1 MKNQSDDLDSA
12 SSVDAHLEHPGGL
25 GGDFP
30 SIVEELEHV
39 PTPAALAYGK
49 LSIEQKV
56 TIAGIV
62 LVIVVLVG
70 SLMVNIVTDFVE
82 SGDGPEFGYRLD
94 VDPELYEDL
103 GANRYPY
110 NSGAQY
116 PSFSSTVFIA
126 GSCISD
132 SSPDCG
138 WVGSGVIISSRWILT
153 AAHVVEDMNPNDSL
167 IVVGSDWEYGD
178 VYEVESFYI
187 HPSWN
192 GVDELDLGFDI
203 ALVELSE
210 HISGIYPSSWANQ
223 DDIDDSLLGA
233 TIFISGFGNYDDY
246 EDSFCDSACLTD
258 GDEFYSQR
266 RAWGN
271 TLDRVIE
278 IGTQSGGN
286 DVVSLRGGH
295 IVYDFDSPDGRS
307 NSLASGN
314 WGINFF
320 QDYSYAGEGDSSPN
334 PHALEGTGVPGDSG
348 GPIFAKIGGKW
359 TVIGLT
365 SHGSELSDYADVSFN
380 TRVSVHAEWICS
392 ISSTYKP
399 ISGC

>member
-1 MKNQSDDLDSA
+1 MEDSVEWGIGGVVF
-12 SSVDAHLEHPGGL
+12 SVDHEPTLKKT
-25 GGDFP
+25 DFRKEIVFA
-30 SIVEELEHV
+30 SIGTFLF
-39 PTPAALAYGK
+39 
-49 LSIEQKV
+49 SI
-56 TIAGIV
+56 
-62 LVIVVLVG
+62 IVVITVIFSNYWTVV
-70 SLMVNIVTDFVE
+70 SLALDDT
-82 SGDGPEFGYRLD
+82 DGPEFGYRLD
-94 VDPELYEDL
+94 VEPELYEDL

-110 NSGAQY
+110 NSGAEY
-116 PSFSSTVFIA
+116 PSFSSTVYIW

-138 WVGSGVIISSRWILT
+138 WAGSGVIISSRWILT

-233 TIFISGFGNYDDY
+233 TIFISGFGDYSDY

-266 RAWGN
+266 RAWAN

-278 IGTQSGGN
+278 IGTQSGEN

-314 WGINFF
+314 LGFNFF

-334 PHALEGTGVPGDSG
+334 PHALEGTAVPGDSG
-348 GPIFAKIGGKW
+348 GPVFAKIDGKW

-365 SHGSELSDYADVSFN
+365 SHGSIASGYGDVEFN
-380 TRVSVHAEWICS
+380 TRVSVHSEWICS
-392 ISSTYKP
+392 IPTPSRP
-399 ISGC
+399 ISGCA

>member
-1 MKNQSDDLDSA
+1 MEDSVEWGIGGVVF
-12 SSVDAHLEHPGGL
+12 SVDHEPTLKKT
-25 GGDFP
+25 DFRKEIVFA
-30 SIVEELEHV
+30 SIGTFLF
-39 PTPAALAYGK
+39 
-49 LSIEQKV
+49 SI
-56 TIAGIV
+56 
-62 LVIVVLVG
+62 IVVITVIFSNYWTVV
-70 SLMVNIVTDFVE
+70 SLALDDT
-82 SGDGPEFGYRLD
+82 DGPEFGYRLD
-94 VDPELYEDL
+94 VEPELYEDL

-110 NSGAQY
+110 NSGAEY
-116 PSFSSTVFIA
+116 PSFSSTVSIW

-138 WVGSGVIISSRWILT
+138 WAGSGVIISSRWILT

-233 TIFISGFGNYDDY
+233 TIFISGFGDYSDY

-266 RAWGN
+266 RAWAN

-278 IGTQSGGN
+278 IGTQSGEN

-314 WGINFF
+314 LGFNFF

-334 PHALEGTGVPGDSG
+334 PHALEGTAVPGDSG
-348 GPIFAKIGGKW
+348 GPVFAKIDGKW

-365 SHGSELSDYADVSFN
+365 SHGSIASGYGDVEFN
-380 TRVSVHAEWICS
+380 TRVSVHSESICS
-392 ISSTYKP
+392 IPTPSRP
-399 ISGC
+399 ISGCS

>member
-1 MKNQSDDLDSA
+1 MEDSVEWGIGGVVF
-12 SSVDAHLEHPGGL
+12 SVDHEPTLKKT
-25 GGDFP
+25 DFRKEIVFA
-30 SIVEELEHV
+30 SIGTFLF
-39 PTPAALAYGK
+39 
-49 LSIEQKV
+49 SI
-56 TIAGIV
+56 
-62 LVIVVLVG
+62 IVVITVIFSNYWTVV
-70 SLMVNIVTDFVE
+70 SLALDDT
-82 SGDGPEFGYRLD
+82 DGPEFGYRLD
-94 VDPELYEDL
+94 VEPELYEDL

-110 NSGAQY
+110 NSGAEY
-116 PSFSSTVFIA
+116 PSFSSTVSIW

-138 WVGSGVIISSRWILT
+138 WAGSGVIISSRWILT

-203 ALVELSE
+203 ALVGLSE

-233 TIFISGFGNYDDY
+233 TIFISGFGDYSDY

-266 RAWGN
+266 RAWAN

-278 IGTQSGGN
+278 IGTQSGEN

-314 WGINFF
+314 LGFNFF

-334 PHALEGTGVPGDSG
+334 PHALEGTAVPGDSG
-348 GPIFAKIGGKW
+348 GPVFAKIDGKW

-365 SHGSELSDYADVSFN
+365 SHGSIASGYGDVEFN
-380 TRVSVHAEWICS
+380 TRVSVHSEWICL
-392 ISSTYKP
+392 ISTPSRP
-399 ISGC
+399 ISGCA

>member
-1 MKNQSDDLDSA
+1 M
-12 SSVDAHLEHPGGL
+12 
-25 GGDFP
+25 
-30 SIVEELEHV
+30 
-39 PTPAALAYGK
+39 AALAYGK
-49 LSIEQKV
+49 LSIEQKI

-70 SLMVNIVTDFVE
+70 SLMFNIITDFVE
-82 SGDGPEFGYRLD
+82 SGNGPEFGYRLD
-94 VDPELYEDL
+94 VEPELYEDL

-110 NSGAQY
+110 NSGTQY
-116 PSFSSTVFIA
+116 PSFSSTVAIEGA
-126 GSCISD
+126 CISD
-132 SSPDCG
+132 PEYACG
-138 WVGSGVIISSRWILT
+138 GSGVIISSRWILT
-153 AAHVVEDMNPNDSL
+153 AAHVVEMLDLDETY
-167 IVVGSDWEYGD
+167 VAVGSD
-178 VYEVESFYI
+178 YENAEAWYTAGAFYI
-187 HPSWN
+187 HPSW
-192 GVDELDLGFDI
+192 GGGDEELPLGFDI

-210 HISGIYPSSWANQ
+210 HISGVYPSSWANQ

-233 TIFISGFGNYDDY
+233 TIFISGFGDYSDY

-266 RAWGN
+266 RAWAN

-278 IGTQSGGN
+278 IGTQSGEN

-314 WGINFF
+314 LGFNFF

-365 SHGSELSDYADVSFN
+365 SHGS
-380 TRVSVHAEWICS
+380 
-392 ISSTYKP
+392 
-399 ISGC
+399 

>member
-1 MKNQSDDLDSA
+1 MEDSVEWGIGGVVF
-12 SSVDAHLEHPGGL
+12 SVDHEPTLKKT
-25 GGDFP
+25 DFR
-30 SIVEELEHV
+30 
-39 PTPAALAYGK
+39 K
-49 LSIEQKV
+49 
-56 TIAGIV
+56 GIV
-62 LVIVVLVG
+62 FASIGTFLFSIIVVITVIFSNYWTVV
-70 SLMVNIVTDFVE
+70 SLALDDT
-82 SGDGPEFGYRLD
+82 DGPEFGYRLD
-94 VDPELYEDL
+94 VEPELYEDL

-110 NSGAQY
+110 NSGAEY
-116 PSFSSTVFIA
+116 PSFSSTVSIW

-138 WVGSGVIISSRWILT
+138 WAGSGVIISSRWILT

-233 TIFISGFGNYDDY
+233 TIFISGFGDYSDY

-266 RAWGN
+266 RAWAN

-278 IGTQSGGN
+278 IGTQSGEN
-286 DVVSLRGGH
+286 DVASLRGGH

-314 WGINFF
+314 LGFNFF

-365 SHGSELSDYADVSFN
+365 SHGSIASGYGDVEFN
-380 TRVSVHAEWICS
+380 TRVSVHSEWICL
-392 ISSTYKP
+392 ISTPSRP
-399 ISGC
+399 ISGCA

>member
-1 MKNQSDDLDSA
+1 MEDSVEWGIGGVVF
-12 SSVDAHLEHPGGL
+12 SVDHEPTLKKT
-25 GGDFP
+25 DFRKEIVFA
-30 SIVEELEHV
+30 SIGTFLF
-39 PTPAALAYGK
+39 
-49 LSIEQKV
+49 SI
-56 TIAGIV
+56 
-62 LVIVVLVG
+62 IVVITVIFSNYWTVV
-70 SLMVNIVTDFVE
+70 SLALDDT
-82 SGDGPEFGYRLD
+82 DGPEFGYRLD
-94 VDPELYEDL
+94 VEPELYEDL

-110 NSGAQY
+110 NSGAEY
-116 PSFSSTVFIA
+116 PSFSSTVSIW

-138 WVGSGVIISSRWILT
+138 WAGSGVIISSRWILT

-203 ALVELSE
+203 ALVGLSE

-233 TIFISGFGNYDDY
+233 TIFISGFGDYSDY

-266 RAWGN
+266 RAWAN

-278 IGTQSGGN
+278 IGTQSGEN
-286 DVVSLRGGH
+286 DVASLRGGH

-314 WGINFF
+314 LGFNFF
-320 QDYSYAGEGDSSPN
+320 QDYSYAGKGDSSPH
-334 PHALEGTGVPGDSG
+334 PHPLEGAAVPGDSG
-348 GPIFAKIGGKW
+348 GPVFAKIDGKW

-365 SHGSELSDYADVSFN
+365 SHGSIASGYGDVEFN
-380 TRVSVHAEWICS
+380 TRVSVHSEWICL
-392 ISSTYKP
+392 ISTPSRP
-399 ISGC
+399 ISGCA

>member
-1 MKNQSDDLDSA
+1 MEDSVEWGIGGVVF
-12 SSVDAHLEHPGGL
+12 SVDHEPTLKKT
-25 GGDFP
+25 DFRKEIVFA
-30 SIVEELEHV
+30 SIGTFLF
-39 PTPAALAYGK
+39 
-49 LSIEQKV
+49 SI
-56 TIAGIV
+56 
-62 LVIVVLVG
+62 IVVITVIFSNYWTVV
-70 SLMVNIVTDFVE
+70 SLALDDT
-82 SGDGPEFGYRLD
+82 DGPEFGYRFD
-94 VDPELYEDL
+94 VEPELYEDL

-233 TIFISGFGNYDDY
+233 TIFISGFGDYSDY

-266 RAWGN
+266 RAWAN

-278 IGTQSGGN
+278 IGTQSGEN

-314 WGINFF
+314 LGFNFF

-334 PHALEGTGVPGDSG
+334 PHALEGTAVPGDSG
-348 GPIFAKIGGKW
+348 GPVFAKIDGKW

-365 SHGSELSDYADVSFN
+365 SHGSIASGYGDVEFN
-380 TRVSVHAEWICS
+380 TRVSVHSEWICS
-392 ISSTYKP
+392 IPTPSRP
-399 ISGC
+399 ISGCA

>member
-1 MKNQSDDLDSA
+1 MEDSVEWGIGGVVF
-12 SSVDAHLEHPGGL
+12 SVDHEPTLKKT
-25 GGDFP
+25 DFR
-30 SIVEELEHV
+30 
-39 PTPAALAYGK
+39 K
-49 LSIEQKV
+49 
-56 TIAGIV
+56 GIV
-62 LVIVVLVG
+62 FASIGTFLFSIIVVITVIFSNYWTVV
-70 SLMVNIVTDFVE
+70 SLALDDT
-82 SGDGPEFGYRLD
+82 DGPEFGYRLD
-94 VDPELYEDL
+94 VEPELYEDL

-110 NSGAQY
+110 NSGAEY
-116 PSFSSTVFIA
+116 PSFSSTVYIW

-138 WVGSGVIISSRWILT
+138 WAGSGVIISSRWILT

-233 TIFISGFGNYDDY
+233 TIFISGFGDYSDY

-266 RAWGN
+266 RAWAN

-278 IGTQSGGN
+278 IGTQSGEN
-286 DVVSLRGGH
+286 DVASLRGGH

-314 WGINFF
+314 LGFNFF
-320 QDYSYAGEGDSSPN
+320 QDYSYAGKGDSSPH
-334 PHALEGTGVPGDSG
+334 PHPLEGAAVPGDSG
-348 GPIFAKIGGKW
+348 GPVFAKIDGKW

-365 SHGSELSDYADVSFN
+365 SHGSIASGYGDVEFN
-380 TRVSVHAEWICS
+380 TRVSVHSEWICL
-392 ISSTYKP
+392 ISTPSRP
-399 ISGC
+399 ISGCA

>member
-1 MKNQSDDLDSA
+1 MEDSVEWGIGGVVF
-12 SSVDAHLEHPGGL
+12 SVDHEPTLKKT
-25 GGDFP
+25 DFRKEIVFA
-30 SIVEELEHV
+30 SIGTFLF
-39 PTPAALAYGK
+39 
-49 LSIEQKV
+49 SI
-56 TIAGIV
+56 
-62 LVIVVLVG
+62 IVVITVIFSNYWTVV
-70 SLMVNIVTDFVE
+70 SLALDDT
-82 SGDGPEFGYRLD
+82 DGPEFGYRLD
-94 VDPELYEDL
+94 VEPELYEDL

-110 NSGAQY
+110 NSGAEY
-116 PSFSSTVFIA
+116 PSFSSTVYIW

-138 WVGSGVIISSRWILT
+138 WAGSGVIISSRWILT

-192 GVDELDLGFDI
+192 GNGVDELDLGFDI
-203 ALVELSE
+203 ALVGLSE

-233 TIFISGFGNYDDY
+233 TIFISGFGDYSDY

-266 RAWGN
+266 RAWAN

-278 IGTQSGGN
+278 IGTQSGEN
-286 DVVSLRGGH
+286 DVASLRGGH

-314 WGINFF
+314 LGFNFF
-320 QDYSYAGEGDSSPN
+320 QDYSYAGKGDSSPH
-334 PHALEGTGVPGDSG
+334 PHPLEGAAVPGDSG
-348 GPIFAKIGGKW
+348 GPVFAKIDGKW

-365 SHGSELSDYADVSFN
+365 SHGSIASGYGDVEFN
-380 TRVSVHAEWICS
+380 TRVSVHSEWICL
-392 ISSTYKP
+392 ISTPSRP
-399 ISGC
+399 ISGCA

>member
-1 MKNQSDDLDSA
+1 MEDSVEWGIGGVVF
-12 SSVDAHLEHPGGL
+12 SVDHEPTLKKT
-25 GGDFP
+25 DFR
-30 SIVEELEHV
+30 
-39 PTPAALAYGK
+39 K
-49 LSIEQKV
+49 
-56 TIAGIV
+56 GIV
-62 LVIVVLVG
+62 FASIGTFLFSIIVVITVIFSNYWTVV
-70 SLMVNIVTDFVE
+70 SLALDDT
-82 SGDGPEFGYRLD
+82 DGPEFGYRLD
-94 VDPELYEDL
+94 VEPELYEDL

-110 NSGAQY
+110 NSGAEY
-116 PSFSSTVFIA
+116 PSFSSTVYIW

-138 WVGSGVIISSRWILT
+138 WAGSGVIISSRWILT

-233 TIFISGFGNYDDY
+233 TIFISGFGDYSDY

-266 RAWGN
+266 RAWAN

-278 IGTQSGGN
+278 IGTQSGEN

-314 WGINFF
+314 LGFNFF

-334 PHALEGTGVPGDSG
+334 PHALEGTAVPGDSG
-348 GPIFAKIGGKW
+348 GPVFAKIDGKW

-365 SHGSELSDYADVSFN
+365 SHGSIASGYGDVEFN
-380 TRVSVHAEWICS
+380 TRVSVHSEWICS
-392 ISSTYKP
+392 IPTPSRP
-399 ISGC
+399 ISGCA

>member
-1 MKNQSDDLDSA
+1 MEDSVEWGIGGVVF
-12 SSVDAHLEHPGGL
+12 SVDHEPTLKKT
-25 GGDFP
+25 DFR
-30 SIVEELEHV
+30 
-39 PTPAALAYGK
+39 K
-49 LSIEQKV
+49 
-56 TIAGIV
+56 GIV
-62 LVIVVLVG
+62 FASIGTFLFSIIVVITVIISNYWTVV
-70 SLMVNIVTDFVE
+70 SLALDDT
-82 SGDGPEFGYRLD
+82 DGPEFGYRLD
-94 VDPELYEDL
+94 VEPELYEDL

-110 NSGAQY
+110 NSGTQY
-116 PSFSSTVFIA
+116 PSFSSTVFIV

-192 GVDELDLGFDI
+192 GVDELDLGIDI

-233 TIFISGFGNYDDY
+233 TIFISGFGDYSDY

-258 GDEFYSQR
+258 GNEFYSQR
-266 RAWGN
+266 RAWAN

-278 IGTQSGGN
+278 IGTQSGEN
-286 DVVSLRGGH
+286 DVASLRGGH

-314 WGINFF
+314 LGFNFF
-320 QDYSYAGEGDSSPN
+320 QDYSYAGKGDSSPH
-334 PHALEGTGVPGDSG
+334 PHPLEGAAVPGDSG
-348 GPIFAKIGGKW
+348 GPVFAKIDGKW

-365 SHGSELSDYADVSFN
+365 SHGSIASGYGDVDFN
-380 TRVSVHAEWICS
+380 TRVSVHSEWICS
-392 ISSTYKP
+392 ISTPSRP
-399 ISGC
+399 ISGCA

>member
-1 MKNQSDDLDSA
+1 MEDSVEWGIGGVVF
-12 SSVDAHLEHPGGL
+12 SVDHEPTLKKT
-25 GGDFP
+25 DFR
-30 SIVEELEHV
+30 
-39 PTPAALAYGK
+39 K
-49 LSIEQKV
+49 
-56 TIAGIV
+56 GIV
-62 LVIVVLVG
+62 FASIGTFLFSIIVVITVIFSNYWTVV
-70 SLMVNIVTDFVE
+70 SLALDDT
-82 SGDGPEFGYRLD
+82 DGPEFGYRLD
-94 VDPELYEDL
+94 VEPELYEDL

-110 NSGAQY
+110 NSGAEY
-116 PSFSSTVFIA
+116 PSFSSTVSIW

-138 WVGSGVIISSRWILT
+138 WAGSGVIISSRWILT

-233 TIFISGFGNYDDY
+233 TIFISGFGDYSDY

-258 GDEFYSQR
+258 GNEFYSQR
-266 RAWGN
+266 RAWAN

-278 IGTQSGGN
+278 IGTQSGEN
-286 DVVSLRGGH
+286 DVASLRGGH

-314 WGINFF
+314 LGFNFF
-320 QDYSYAGEGDSSPN
+320 QDYSYAGKGDSSPH
-334 PHALEGTGVPGDSG
+334 PHPLEGAAVPGDSG
-348 GPIFAKIGGKW
+348 GPVFAKIDGKW

-365 SHGSELSDYADVSFN
+365 SHGSIASGYGDVEFN
-380 TRVSVHAEWICS
+380 TRVSVHSEWICL
-392 ISSTYKP
+392 ISTPSRP
-399 ISGC
+399 ISGCA

>member
-1 MKNQSDDLDSA
+1 MEDSVEWGIGGVVF
-12 SSVDAHLEHPGGL
+12 SVDHEPTLKKT
-25 GGDFP
+25 DFR
-30 SIVEELEHV
+30 
-39 PTPAALAYGK
+39 K
-49 LSIEQKV
+49 
-56 TIAGIV
+56 GIV
-62 LVIVVLVG
+62 FASIGTFLFSIIVVITVIFSNYWTVV
-70 SLMVNIVTDFVE
+70 SLALDDT
-82 SGDGPEFGYRLD
+82 DGPEFGYRLD
-94 VDPELYEDL
+94 VEPELYEDL

-110 NSGAQY
+110 NSGAEY
-116 PSFSSTVFIA
+116 PSFSSTVSIW

-138 WVGSGVIISSRWILT
+138 WAGSGVIISSRWILT

-233 TIFISGFGNYDDY
+233 TIFISGFGDYSDY

-258 GDEFYSQR
+258 GGEFYSQR
-266 RAWGN
+266 RAWAN

-278 IGTQSGGN
+278 IGTQSGEN

-295 IVYDFDSPDGRS
+295 IAYDFDSPDGRS

-314 WGINFF
+314 LGFNFF

-365 SHGSELSDYADVSFN
+365 SHGSEISDYADVSFN

-399 ISGC
+399 ISGCA

>member
-1 MKNQSDDLDSA
+1 MEDSVEWGIGGVVF
-12 SSVDAHLEHPGGL
+12 SVDHEPTLKKT
-25 GGDFP
+25 DFR
-30 SIVEELEHV
+30 
-39 PTPAALAYGK
+39 K
-49 LSIEQKV
+49 
-56 TIAGIV
+56 GIV
-62 LVIVVLVG
+62 FASIGTFLFSIIVVITVIFSNYWTVV
-70 SLMVNIVTDFVE
+70 SLALDDT
-82 SGDGPEFGYRLD
+82 DGPEFGYRLD
-94 VDPELYEDL
+94 VEPELYEDL

-110 NSGAQY
+110 NSGAEY
-116 PSFSSTVFIA
+116 PSFSSTVSIW

-138 WVGSGVIISSRWILT
+138 WAGSGVIISSRWILT

-233 TIFISGFGNYDDY
+233 TIFISGFGDYSDY

-266 RAWGN
+266 RAWAN

-278 IGTQSGGN
+278 IGTQSGEN

-314 WGINFF
+314 LGFNFF

-334 PHALEGTGVPGDSG
+334 PHALEGTAVPGDSG
-348 GPIFAKIGGKW
+348 GPVFAKIDGKW

-365 SHGSELSDYADVSFN
+365 SHGSIASGYGDVEFN
-380 TRVSVHAEWICS
+380 TRVSVHSEWICS
-392 ISSTYKP
+392 ISTPSRP
-399 ISGC
+399 ISGCA

>member
-1 MKNQSDDLDSA
+1 MEDSVEWGIGGVVF
-12 SSVDAHLEHPGGL
+12 SVDHEPTLKKT
-25 GGDFP
+25 DFR
-30 SIVEELEHV
+30 
-39 PTPAALAYGK
+39 K
-49 LSIEQKV
+49 
-56 TIAGIV
+56 GIV
-62 LVIVVLVG
+62 FASIGTFLFSIIVVITVIFSNYWTVV
-70 SLMVNIVTDFVE
+70 SLALDDT
-82 SGDGPEFGYRLD
+82 DGPEFGYRLD
-94 VDPELYEDL
+94 VEPELYEDL

-110 NSGAQY
+110 NSGAEY
-116 PSFSSTVFIA
+116 PSFSSTVSIW

-138 WVGSGVIISSRWILT
+138 WAGSGVIISSRWILT

-233 TIFISGFGNYDDY
+233 TIFISGFGDYSDY

-266 RAWGN
+266 RAWAN

-278 IGTQSGGN
+278 IGTQSGEN

-314 WGINFF
+314 LGFNFF

-334 PHALEGTGVPGDSG
+334 PHALEGTAVPGDSG
-348 GPIFAKIGGKW
+348 GPVFAKIDGKW

-365 SHGSELSDYADVSFN
+365 SHGSIASGYGDVEFN
-380 TRVSVHAEWICS
+380 TRVSVHSEWICL
-392 ISSTYKP
+392 ISTPSRP
-399 ISGC
+399 ISGCA

>member
-1 MKNQSDDLDSA
+1 MEDSVEWGIGGVVF
-12 SSVDAHLEHPGGL
+12 SVDHEPTLKKT
-25 GGDFP
+25 DFRKEIVFA
-30 SIVEELEHV
+30 SIGTFLF
-39 PTPAALAYGK
+39 
-49 LSIEQKV
+49 SI
-56 TIAGIV
+56 
-62 LVIVVLVG
+62 IVVITVIFSNYWTVV
-70 SLMVNIVTDFVE
+70 SLALDDT
-82 SGDGPEFGYRLD
+82 DGPEFGYRLD
-94 VDPELYEDL
+94 VEPELYEDL

-110 NSGAQY
+110 NSGAEY
-116 PSFSSTVFIA
+116 PSFSSTVSIW

-138 WVGSGVIISSRWILT
+138 WAGSGVIISSRWILT
-153 AAHVVEDMNPNDSL
+153 AAHVVEDMDPNDSL

-203 ALVELSE
+203 ALVGLSE

-233 TIFISGFGNYDDY
+233 TIFISGFGDYSDY

-266 RAWGN
+266 RAWAN

-278 IGTQSGGN
+278 IGTQSGEN
-286 DVVSLRGGH
+286 DVASLRGGH

-314 WGINFF
+314 LGFNFF
-320 QDYSYAGEGDSSPN
+320 QDYSYAGKGDSSPH
-334 PHALEGTGVPGDSG
+334 PHPLEGAAVPGDSG
-348 GPIFAKIGGKW
+348 GPVFAKIDGKW

-365 SHGSELSDYADVSFN
+365 SHGSIASGYGDVEFN
-380 TRVSVHAEWICS
+380 TRVSVHSEWICL
-392 ISSTYKP
+392 ISTPSRP
-399 ISGC
+399 ISGCA

>member
-1 MKNQSDDLDSA
+1 MEDSVEWGIGGVVF
-12 SSVDAHLEHPGGL
+12 SVDHEPTLKKT
-25 GGDFP
+25 DFR
-30 SIVEELEHV
+30 
-39 PTPAALAYGK
+39 K
-49 LSIEQKV
+49 
-56 TIAGIV
+56 GIV
-62 LVIVVLVG
+62 FASIGTFLFSIIVVITVIFSNYWTVV
-70 SLMVNIVTDFVE
+70 SLALDDT
-82 SGDGPEFGYRLD
+82 DGPEFGYRLD
-94 VDPELYEDL
+94 VEPELYEDL

-110 NSGAQY
+110 NSGAEY
-116 PSFSSTVFIA
+116 PSFSSTVSIW

-138 WVGSGVIISSRWILT
+138 WAGSGVIISSRWILT

-233 TIFISGFGNYDDY
+233 TIFISGFGDYSDY

-266 RAWGN
+266 RAWAN

-278 IGTQSGGN
+278 IGTQSGEN
-286 DVVSLRGGH
+286 DVVNLRGGH

-314 WGINFF
+314 LGFNFF

-334 PHALEGTGVPGDSG
+334 PHALEGTAVPGDSG
-348 GPIFAKIGGKW
+348 GPVFAKIDGKW

-365 SHGSELSDYADVSFN
+365 SHGSIASGYGDVEFN
-380 TRVSVHAEWICS
+380 TRVSVHSEWICL
-392 ISSTYKP
+392 ISTPSRP
-399 ISGC
+399 ISGCA

>member
-1 MKNQSDDLDSA
+1 MEDSVEWGIGGVVF
-12 SSVDAHLEHPGGL
+12 SVDHEPTLKKT
-25 GGDFP
+25 DFRKEIVFA
-30 SIVEELEHV
+30 SIGTFLF
-39 PTPAALAYGK
+39 
-49 LSIEQKV
+49 SI
-56 TIAGIV
+56 
-62 LVIVVLVG
+62 IVVITVIFSNYWTVV
-70 SLMVNIVTDFVE
+70 SLALDDT
-82 SGDGPEFGYRLD
+82 DGPEFGYRLD
-94 VDPELYEDL
+94 VEPELYEDL

-110 NSGAQY
+110 NSGAEY
-116 PSFSSTVFIA
+116 PSFSSTVYIW

-138 WVGSGVIISSRWILT
+138 WAGSGVIISSRWILT

-167 IVVGSDWEYGD
+167 IVVGSDREYGD

-233 TIFISGFGNYDDY
+233 TLFISGFGDYSDY

-258 GDEFYSQR
+258 GNEFYSQR
-266 RAWGN
+266 RAWAN

-278 IGTQSGGN
+278 IGTQSGEN
-286 DVVSLRGGH
+286 DVASLRGGH

-334 PHALEGTGVPGDSG
+334 PHALEGTAVPGDSG
-348 GPIFAKIGGKW
+348 GPVFAKIDGKW

-365 SHGSELSDYADVSFN
+365 SHGSIASGYGDVEFN
-380 TRVSVHAEWICS
+380 TRVSVHSEWICL
-392 ISSTYKP
+392 ISTPSRP
-399 ISGC
+399 ISGCA

>member
-1 MKNQSDDLDSA
+1 MEDSVEWGIGGVVF
-12 SSVDAHLEHPGGL
+12 SVDHEPTLKKT
-25 GGDFP
+25 DFRKEIVFA
-30 SIVEELEHV
+30 SIGTFLF
-39 PTPAALAYGK
+39 
-49 LSIEQKV
+49 SI
-56 TIAGIV
+56 
-62 LVIVVLVG
+62 IVVITVIFSNYWTVV
-70 SLMVNIVTDFVE
+70 SLALDDT
-82 SGDGPEFGYRLD
+82 DGPEFGYRLD
-94 VDPELYEDL
+94 VEPELYEDL

-110 NSGAQY
+110 NSGAEY
-116 PSFSSTVFIA
+116 PSFSSTVSIW

-138 WVGSGVIISSRWILT
+138 WAGSGVIISSRWILT

-233 TIFISGFGNYDDY
+233 TIFISGFGDYSDY

-266 RAWGN
+266 RAWAN

-278 IGTQSGGN
+278 IGTQSGEN
-286 DVVSLRGGH
+286 DVASLRGGH

-314 WGINFF
+314 LGFNFF
-320 QDYSYAGEGDSSPN
+320 QDYSYAGKGDSSPH
-334 PHALEGTGVPGDSG
+334 PHPLEGAAVPGDSG
-348 GPIFAKIGGKW
+348 GPVFAKIDGKW

-365 SHGSELSDYADVSFN
+365 SHGSIASGYGDVEFN
-380 TRVSVHAEWICS
+380 TRVSVHSEWICL
-392 ISSTYKP
+392 ISTPSRP
-399 ISGC
+399 ISGCA

>member
-1 MKNQSDDLDSA
+1 MEDSVEWGIGGVIF
-12 SSVDAHLEHPGGL
+12 SVDHEATLKKT
-25 GGDFP
+25 DFR
-30 SIVEELEHV
+30 
-39 PTPAALAYGK
+39 K
-49 LSIEQKV
+49 
-56 TIAGIV
+56 GIV
-62 LVIVVLVG
+62 FASIGTFLFSIIVVITVIFSNYWTVV
-70 SLMVNIVTDFVE
+70 SLALDDT
-82 SGDGPEFGYRLD
+82 DGPEFGYRLD
-94 VDPELYEDL
+94 VEPELYEDL

-110 NSGAQY
+110 NSGAEY
-116 PSFSSTVFIA
+116 PSFSSTVSIW

-138 WVGSGVIISSRWILT
+138 WAGSGVIISSRWILT

-178 VYEVESFYI
+178 GYEVESFYI

-233 TIFISGFGNYDDY
+233 TIFISGFGDYADY

-266 RAWGN
+266 RAWAN

-278 IGTQSGGN
+278 IGTQSGEN

-314 WGINFF
+314 LGFNFF

-334 PHALEGTGVPGDSG
+334 PHALEGTAVPGDSG
-348 GPIFAKIGGKW
+348 GPVFAKIDGKW

-365 SHGSELSDYADVSFN
+365 SHGSIASGYGDVEFN
-380 TRVSVHAEWICS
+380 TRVSVHSEWICS
-392 ISSTYKP
+392 IPTPSRP
-399 ISGC
+399 ISGCA

>member
-1 MKNQSDDLDSA
+1 MEDSVEWGIGGVVF
-12 SSVDAHLEHPGGL
+12 SVDHEPTLKKT
-25 GGDFP
+25 DFRKEIVFA
-30 SIVEELEHV
+30 SIGTFLF
-39 PTPAALAYGK
+39 
-49 LSIEQKV
+49 SI
-56 TIAGIV
+56 
-62 LVIVVLVG
+62 IVVITVIFSNYWTVV
-70 SLMVNIVTDFVE
+70 SLALDDT
-82 SGDGPEFGYRLD
+82 DGPEFGYRLD
-94 VDPELYEDL
+94 VEPELYEDL

-110 NSGAQY
+110 NSGAEY
-116 PSFSSTVFIA
+116 PSFSSTVSIW

-138 WVGSGVIISSRWILT
+138 WAGSGVIISSRWILT

-233 TIFISGFGNYDDY
+233 TIFISGFGDYSDY

-266 RAWGN
+266 RAWAN

-278 IGTQSGGN
+278 IGTQSGEN

-314 WGINFF
+314 LGFNFF

-334 PHALEGTGVPGDSG
+334 PHALEGTAVPGDSG
-348 GPIFAKIGGKW
+348 GPVFAKIDGKW

-365 SHGSELSDYADVSFN
+365 SHGSIASGYGDVEFN
-380 TRVSVHAEWICS
+380 TRVSVHSEWICL
-392 ISSTYKP
+392 ISTPSRP
-399 ISGC
+399 ISGCA